1 MLFANRAQASAR
13 HAAAMAAYWHA
24 TKPAFVATFTN
35 KRPSQ
40 RPDRSPT

>member
-1 MLFANRAQASAR
+1 MLFVDRTQASAR

-24 TKPAFVATFTN
+24 TKPVFAASFTN